1 MRNKK
6 NILRE
11 VLGSGYDSRD
21 ETLYHCPFCKHHKKK
36 LSVNVIK
43 GFFKCWVCD
52 TKGAISYLIKR
63 FGTIDDRHDWA
74 LLDQE
79 VDFSTMDLIFNQPEE
94 KLPPVNLPPEYICL
108 AKKGLPPAANDA
120 ISYLWSRGIGQKDII
135 YHKIGFCLTGKYKK
149 RIIIPSFDDEGNCNY
164 FTARSYSGDWLS
176 YKNPPASKNI
186 IFNDLLINWN
196 EPITLVEGPF
206 DSIKMKNSIPI
217 LGSTLK
223 ETTKLFKKIV
233 EKQTKVYIGLD
244 EDALNKSVKIISL
257 LLEYGLDVYKLD
269 TSDIEDI
276 GSITKTEAEELKT
289 NESQINL
296 ESIFNIYWSMNEL

>member
-36 LSVNVIK
+36 LSVNVTK

-63 FGTIDDRHDWA
+63 FGSIDDRHDWA

-244 EDALNKSVKIISL
+244 EDALNKSMKIISL

-269 TSDIEDI
+269 TSGIEDI
-276 GSITKTEAEELKT
+276 GSITKTEAEDLKT
-289 NESQINL
+289 NASQINL